1 MTFDIPHCLMPL
13 TRQIFYRHYVCDVA
27 GTAGYQVDWLHEGT
41 NPTRTIHVEDS
52 TDISIVPTDLP
63 SQDLFRT
70 KIQVNCDTVKL
81 VTITIFYSTGTVLVQ
96 GNRCPRWKDEEFSSL
111 IKCIRAI
118 YTFVDRV
125 KEPGL
130 HGTVTSNLCNLRLPT
145 VSPSPT
151 GEPGLHDVRPRCSP
165 RPRLPRTTGSTR
177 RSSRRLQAFSPKSAS
192 PSAAPVPVSQHIE
205 PTRHLDHTRAT
216 PPTTP
221 RQSATPHPVTPSPHH
236 ASLVTEL
243 ETAKRQ
249 IKAEL
254 RLHVKVKFDQLTDTV
269 TSLTQKLT
277 EVTKQNIKSQIG
289 DLRKYISVIKTGLA
303 KQQTPAAVEIQEPSA
318 PEFPVNNNNTSVNV
332 ETSNMFS
339 VLSGE
344 EDDQLTLE
352 NCSSSSFDAATTYN
366 TDPSHDS
373 TIDSQDST
381 PPVPSAITAPPPNHT
396 DRDARTTRDSPPIR
410 SISTRSSPRH
420 TDRVARTPRERM
432 AECSL
437 SWQNTRADWGL
448 CVLTN

>member
-13 TRQIFYRHYVCDVA
+13 TRQIFYRRYVCDVA
-27 GTAGYQVDWLHEGT
+27 GTAGYQVDWLDEGT

-52 TDISIVPTDLP
+52 NDISIVPTDLP

-96 GNRCPRWKDEEFSSL
+96 GNRCPRWREEEFSSL

-118 YTFVDRV
+118 YAFVDRV
-125 KEPGL
+125 KEPEL
-130 HGTVTSNLCNLRLPT
+130 HETVTTNLRNLRLPT

-165 RPRLPRTTGSTR
+165 RPQLPRTTGSTR
-177 RSSRRLQAFSPKSAS
+177 RSSRRLQALSPKSAS
-192 PSAAPVPVSQHIE
+192 PSAAPVPVSQHIKL
-205 PTRHLDHTRAT
+205 TCHLDHTR
-216 PPTTP
+216 PHLL
-221 RQSATPHPVTPSPHH
+221 PHPASPPHH
-236 ASLVTEL
+236 ASPVTEL
-243 ETAKRQ
+243 ETAKQQ

-254 RLHVKVKFDQLTDTV
+254 KLHVKVKFDQLTDTV

-277 EVTKQNIKSQIG
+277 EVTKQNKDMKSQIG
-289 DLRKYISVIKTGLA
+289 ILRKYISVIKTGLA
-303 KQQTPAAVEIQEPSA
+303 KQQTPAAAEIQEPSA
-318 PEFPVNNNNTSVNV
+318 PEFPVINNNTSVNV

-339 VLSGE
+339 VLGGG
-344 EDDQLTLE
+344 EDDQLTLD
-352 NCSSSSFDAATTYN
+352 NCPSSSLDAATTYN
-366 TDPSHDS
+366 TDPIHDS
-373 TIDSQDST
+373 TIDNHDST
-381 PPVPSAITAPPPNHT
+381 PPVPSAITAPPPNHK
-396 DRDARTTRDSPPIR
+396 DRDARTTRDS
-410 SISTRSSPRH
+410 STSTRPSSRH
-420 TDRVARTPRERM
+420 TDVSARTPRERM

-448 CVLTN
+448 CSGKSDQS

>member
-1 MTFDIPHCLMPL
+1 MALQSSSLFAWVPNVEMKKDPKQMTFDIPHCLMPL
-13 TRQIFYRHYVCDVA
+13 TRQIFYRRYVCDVA
-27 GTAGYQVDWLHEGT
+27 GTAGYQVDWLDEGT

-52 TDISIVPTDLP
+52 NDISIVPTDLP

-70 KIQVNCDTVKL
+70 KNQVNCDTVKL

-96 GNRCPRWKDEEFSSL
+96 GNRCPRWRDEEFSSL

-118 YTFVDRV
+118 YAFVDRV
-125 KEPGL
+125 KEPEL
-130 HGTVTSNLCNLRLPT
+130 HETVTTNLRNLRLPT

-165 RPRLPRTTGSTR
+165 RPQLPRITGSTR
-177 RSSRRLQAFSPKSAS
+177 RSSRRLQALSPKSAS
-192 PSAAPVPVSQHIE
+192 PSAAPVPVSQHIK
-205 PTRHLDHTRAT
+205 PTHHLDHTRAT

-221 RQSATPHPVTPSPHH
+221 RQPAYPVTPSPHH

-243 ETAKRQ
+243 ETAKQQ

-254 RLHVKVKFDQLTDTV
+254 KLHVKVKFDQLTDTV

-277 EVTKQNIKSQIG
+277 EVTKQNKDMKSQIG

-303 KQQTPAAVEIQEPSA
+303 KQQTPAAAEIQEPSA
-318 PEFPVNNNNTSVNV
+318 PEFPVNNNNISVNV

-344 EDDQLTLE
+344 EDDQLTLD
-352 NCSSSSFDAATTYN
+352 NCPSSSLDAATTYN

-373 TIDSQDST
+373 TIDNHDST
-381 PPVPSAITAPPPNHT
+381 PPIPSAITAPPPNHT
-396 DRDARTTRDSPPIR
+396 PHPLHKYQAVT
-410 SISTRSSPRH
+410 SSH
-420 TDRVARTPRERM
+420 
-432 AECSL
+432 
-437 SWQNTRADWGL
+437 
-448 CVLTN
+448 